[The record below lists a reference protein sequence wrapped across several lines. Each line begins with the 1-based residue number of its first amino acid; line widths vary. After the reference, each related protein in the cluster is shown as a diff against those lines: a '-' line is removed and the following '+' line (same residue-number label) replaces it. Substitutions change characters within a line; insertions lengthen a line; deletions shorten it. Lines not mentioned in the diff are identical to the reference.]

1 MATFCPNP
9 SCKRFGGKGFA
20 EKFHLLQH
28 CANSECFNYLQDEE
42 QAWWLDY
49 TGGRVPDAG
58 HSTHAVDETLTV
70 CMQFTV
76 NSDATIGDVKN
87 SLRTMIRQGLDIVG
101 VKNTKVPDDVLV
113 CDVELGKKKQVWA
126 LPASSS
132 TASTASGSASSAARS
147 KPY

>member
-49 TGGRVPDAG
+49 TVGKDPDAG
-58 HSTHAVDETLTV
+58 HFDGGETLTV

-76 NSDATIGDVKN
+76 RSDATIGDVKN